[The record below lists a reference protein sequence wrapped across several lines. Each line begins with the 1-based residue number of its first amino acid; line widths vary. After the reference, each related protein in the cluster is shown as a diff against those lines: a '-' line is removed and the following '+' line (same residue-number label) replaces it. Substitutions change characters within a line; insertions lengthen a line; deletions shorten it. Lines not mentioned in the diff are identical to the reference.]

1 MLATWGCSTFP
12 KPTLSLDFAGATSLD
27 SGITFTRA
35 TTATYFN
42 SSGVLTTADSGV
54 ARFDYSPSTLQPL
67 GLLIEEQRTNLLLHN
82 RDLTNVAWTAS
93 NVTAA
98 KNQTGIDGVAS
109 SASLITASAD
119 NGTILQAV
127 TSASAARAT
136 TAYVKRITGTGV
148 IEMTQNGGT
157 TWAAVT
163 VTSAWTRVSIASAT
177 VTNPSVGFR
186 IATNGDAIAV
196 DCVQLENG
204 AFATSVIPTTT
215 TALTRNADV
224 ASMTGTN
231 FSSWYNASEGT
242 VVWESQTA
250 QGANAYPWSLFGS
263 STSNRIYAN
272 YLTNQRIQ
280 SGIRTNGTFEAAQ
293 DTPTNSAP
301 INTFGKGATAY
312 KVNDFGFSWNGAAA
326 LTDTTLTLPT
336 VQQLDIGNNGTLS
349 GNYINGYIRRIAYYP
364 TRLPDTT
371 LQALTA

>member
-1 MLATWGCSTFP
+1 
-12 KPTLSLDFAGATSLD
+12 
-27 SGITFTRA
+27 
-35 TTATYFN
+35 
-42 SSGVLTTADSGV
+42 VLTTADSGV